1 METQQVENMDCC
13 PDKVIPPENFEDLI
27 TRLRDIFQSDKVN
40 IDYVKSLMSAYKSDR
55 NEWKKYAKFDRN
67 RYTRNLVDIGNGKYN
82 LIMLCWNESQGSSIH
97 SHANSHCFMTVLDG
111 TLQEEFYD
119 WPSGSEEETEMSP
132 VGINAYNKGQ
142 TAYISDE
149 LGLHRV
155 ENPSHSDRAISL
167 HLYSPPFDE
176 CNCFDQKTGHCTT
189 SKVTFWSKFGKRTP
203 FGRAET
209 AMAAENN

>member
-1 METQQVENMDCC
+1 METQQVENMDCF

-27 TRLRDIFQSDKVN
+27 SRLRDIFQSDKVN

-67 RYTRNLVDIGNGKYN
+67 RYTRNLVDLGNGKYN
-82 LIMLCWNESQGSSIH
+82 LIMVCWNESQGSSIH
-97 SHANSHCFMTVLDG
+97 SHANSHCFMTVFEG
-111 TLQEEFYD
+111 TLQEELYA
-119 WPSGSEEETEMSP
+119 WPSDPEEETEMSP
-132 VGINAYNKGQ
+132 VRINTYNKGQ
-142 TAYISDE
+142 TAYICDE
-149 LGLHRV
+149 IGLHRV
-155 ENPSHSDRAISL
+155 ENPSHSDRAVSL

-176 CNCFDQKTGHCTT
+176 CNCFDQKTGHSTPA
-189 SKVTFWSKFGKRTP
+189 KVTFWSKYGKRTP

>member
-1 METQQVENMDCC
+1 METRQIEDMDSS

-27 TRLRDIFQSDKVN
+27 ARLRDIFQSDKVN

-55 NEWKKYAKFDRN
+55 SEWKKFAKFDRN
-67 RYTRNLVDIGNGKYN
+67 RYTRNLVDTGNGKYN

-111 TLQEEFYD
+111 TLQEEFYE
-119 WPSGSEEETEMSP
+119 WPTESEEDAEMTA
-132 VGINAYNKGQ
+132 VGTNTYNKGQ

-176 CNCFDQKTGHCTT
+176 CECFDQKTGHCTK

-209 AMAAENN
+209 AMTPENN